1 MLLFTMS
8 DGSVH
13 SGRERRYLEH
23 VSRMRAWYAKEA
35 TMEIGALRRPN
46 TPDTLDFDAKKYL
59 ENADS
64 NDGRRTEAQL
74 QNWFRTVTPADD
86 LYEQLHSGLSLSWP
100 AMGRL
105 PARKRVSTS

>member
-23 VSRMRAWYAKEA
+23 VFRMRAWYAKEA

-46 TPDTLDFDAKKYL
+46 TPDTLDVDAKKYL
-59 ENADS
+59 EKPTAMMVGGLKLN
-64 NDGRRTEAQL
+64 
-74 QNWFRTVTPADD
+74 FRIGFARSPRPMTYMNSFT
-86 LYEQLHSGLSLSWP
+86 QGLSLSWP